1 VTFRKKSKIQFFLAF
16 HWFLTGPFQF
26 EALHAG
32 LRINLS
38 TAQRST
44 GVKILVSHRR
54 FLEHVYTGLVRT
66 EHGIDIDLTSA
77 ADQIK
82 QRHNAASGIAR
93 HEQHTES
100 DKQYA

>member
-1 VTFRKKSKIQFFLAF
+1 
-16 HWFLTGPFQF
+16 
-26 EALHAG
+26 
-32 LRINLS
+32 
-38 TAQRST
+38 
-44 GVKILVSHRR
+44 LVSHRR

-77 ADQIK
+77 VDQIK